1 MCCLHVDFKDVV
13 FSFTGPID
21 LNKGNALSLIWKF
34 SEGEIQNFVLCILNY
49 VWQLRFLLRVV
60 TLYLFGEGFIWPNG
74 YLFFG
79 ELCSL
84 WQCYCNLSYQFNL
97 RVGIMMNKCEVMCE
111 SCERGIIRIH
121 VFVLVFFCF
130 DLLCYSLGSLL
141 SFYSAHFIVGS
152 VRYAVRIFSTK
163 I

>member
-1 MCCLHVDFKDVV
+1 M
-13 FSFTGPID
+13 
-21 LNKGNALSLIWKF
+21 
-34 SEGEIQNFVLCILNY
+34 
-49 VWQLRFLLRVV
+49 

-74 YLFFG
+74 YLFFR

-130 DLLCYSLGSLL
+130 DCE
-141 SFYSAHFIVGS
+141 VGS
-152 VRYAVRIFSTK
+152 NCTAMRSILYADSLMWRMDVLRMEIK
-163 I
+163 